1 MNSKSYNKVLALLEE
16 GISLKELCGKRYKR
30 GDIAE
35 IISKIRLNG
44 YEIDYVF
51 EDGTLCLKT
60 SLVKKSPYKEVMTFD
75 VSSERFSIAVVS
87 DTHIKTEEKYNFDDI
102 WTMYKTFRNL
112 GVSHVFHL
120 GDVLDQEIF
129 DYKDNTN
136 ESRMLI
142 FNNILLEVDNL
153 IKNYPFYKNINTYYI
168 KGNHDNRLLN
178 RYGIDLVE
186 EIMDKR
192 LDFVPLGSSRGG
204 KALVKVN
211 DMSIALDH
219 PFYMTKN
226 RLYEYDKDV
235 VNFYEVENIDIILR
249 GHLHI
254 QKSYFYNG
262 MLIFYAAPFIKT
274 SYCLPSF
281 YVFNFD
287 TSKGNVSSVS
297 IASYFVLNDKTY
309 KVGDFIY
316 DTCKDYEN
324 VSEKEGNK
332 YLVK

>member
-1 MNSKSYNKVLALLEE
+1 MNSKSYNKVLSFLEK
-16 GISLKELCGKRYKR
+16 GISFEELCGKHYK
-30 GDIAE
+30 GEDVAE
-35 IISKIRLNG
+35 IVSKIRLKG

-51 EDGTLCLKT
+51 EDGVLCLKT
-60 SLVKKSPYKEVMTFD
+60 SLVKKSPYKEVMAFD
-75 VSSERFSIAVVS
+75 VSSKKISIAVVS
-87 DTHIKTEEKYNFDDI
+87 DTHIKTEREYSFDDI

-120 GDVLDQEIF
+120 GDIFDQEILN
-129 DYKDNTN
+129 YKDDTD
-136 ESRMLI
+136 EVRMLNI
-142 FNNILLEVDNL
+142 NNILLEVDNL
-153 IKNYPFYKNINTYYI
+153 IKNYPFYRNINTYYI
-168 KGNHDNRLLN
+168 KGNHDNRVLN
-178 RYGIDLVE
+178 RYGIDIVN

-192 LDFVPLGSSRGG
+192 IDFIPLGSSRGG

-226 RLYEYDKDV
+226 KSYEYDKDV
-235 VNFYEVENIDIILR
+235 VNFYENENIDIILR

-254 QKSYFYNG
+254 QKSYFYDE
-262 MLIFYAAPFIKT
+262 MLIFDVAPFIRT

-281 YVFNFD
+281 YIFNFD

-297 IASYFVLNDKTY
+297 VASYFVLNKKTY

-316 DTCKDYEN
+316 NTGKG
-324 VSEKEGNK
+324 SGKEVNK
-332 YLVK
+332 CLVK